1 MPTKRC
7 EYLIAQ
13 LPCIQYLRQIR
24 IKVFLLYTRL
34 ASIHP
39 VDGESKEPF
48 RGLGYLDGKSDTL
61 TVRLEL
67 RPPTIEPPTLI
78 TSNPPVKK
86 SGRNKGRSAHGKG
99 KKDKVNETKVIEV
112 ELAQDRTA
120 LRSRSGDTGS
130 VLWRARSVSSLSTYI
145 LCDGL
150 SDLMG
155 LLVSI
160 SHVLSFSSIISQFQ
174 TGFSTPQTWIKRI
187 S

>member
-7 EYLIAQ
+7 EYLITQ
-13 LPCIQYLRQIR
+13 LSCIQYLRQIR

-61 TVRLEL
+61 AVRFEL
-67 RPPTIEPPTLI
+67 KPPTAEPA
-78 TSNPPVKK
+78 TSNTFTPTGKK
-86 SGRNKGRSAHGKG
+86 SGRNKSRSAHGKG
-99 KKDKVNETKVIEV
+99 KKEKDDGTKVIEV

-130 VLWRARSVSSLSTYI
+130 VLWRARSVSSLS
-145 LCDGL
+145 D
-150 SDLMG
+150 SVQVMD
-155 LLVSI
+155 S
-160 SHVLSFSSIISQFQ
+160 
-174 TGFSTPQTWIKRI
+174 RI
-187 S
+187 